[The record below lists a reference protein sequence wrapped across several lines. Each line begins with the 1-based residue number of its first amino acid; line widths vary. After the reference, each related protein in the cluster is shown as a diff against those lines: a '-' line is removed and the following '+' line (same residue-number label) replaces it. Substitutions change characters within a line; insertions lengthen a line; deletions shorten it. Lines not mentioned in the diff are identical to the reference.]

1 MAIASKS
8 KARSSAK
15 PKDKF
20 DPAGKVVVVGNLKG
34 GCGKSTIAFN
44 LAVWLASAG
53 DTPVLVDLDP
63 QKTLSDLVSVR
74 EDIEATPQI
83 ASPVDALPPSADGRR
98 VLVDFG
104 ASDFARMA
112 QVIPR
117 ADLILVPVL
126 PSQADVWAT
135 QRYLILVLTRRK
147 PGARII
153 FFVNRAESVE
163 TSRET
168 RETLAALK
176 AMAGMCE
183 NASVLPSVIRRR
195 VAYCRSLSE
204 GLGVFEIKGQNK
216 AAEEF
221 ERLAASVAAHL

>member
-8 KARSSAK
+8 KARGSAK

-53 DTPVLVDLDP
+53 DTPLLVDLDP

-83 ASPVDALPPSADGRR
+83 ASPVDALPASADGRR

-153 FFVNRAESVE
+153 FFVNRADPSKHPAKPVRPWPL
-163 TSRET
+163 SRRW
-168 RETLAALK
+168 RECAKTPP
-176 AMAGMCE
+176 CY
-183 NASVLPSVIRRR
+183 P
-195 VAYCRSLSE
+195 RS
-204 GLGVFEIKGQNK
+204 F
-216 AAEEF
+216 A
-221 ERLAASVAAHL
+221 AASLIVVASAKGLAFSK

>member
-8 KARSSAK
+8 KARGSAK

-53 DTPVLVDLDP
+53 DTPFLVDLDP

-83 ASPVDALPPSADGRR
+83 ASPVDALPPPADGRR

-153 FFVNRAESVE
+153 FVNRAESVE

>member
-1 MAIASKS
+1 MAIARKS
-8 KARSSAK
+8 KTRGGVK

-44 LAVWLASAG
+44 LAVWLAKAG
-53 DTPVLVDLDP
+53 DTPLLVDLDP

-74 EDIEATPQI
+74 EDIGATP
-83 ASPVDALPPSADGRR
+83 PVAAPGGALPPLPDGRR

-104 ASDFARMA
+104 ASDFGRMA
-112 QVIPR
+112 QVIPH

-147 PGARII
+147 PGARIV
-153 FFVNRAESVE
+153 FFVNRAESIE

-195 VAYCRSLSE
+195 IAYCRSLSE
-204 GLGVFEIKGQNK
+204 GLGVFEMKGQIK

-221 ERLAASVAAHL
+221 EHLAAAVAAFL